1 LGRVSSVDLV
11 GSFLFQPLGLAAIGL
26 LTDAVPTPWIFFAC
40 GALSLLLNTSAFF
53 VRGIREL
60 P

>member
-1 LGRVSSVDLV
+1 VDFV
-11 GSFLFQPLGLAAIGL
+11 GSFLFQPLGLAAIGF
-26 LTDAVPTPWIFFAC
+26 LTDAVATPWIFLAC
-40 GALSLLLNTSAFF
+40 GALNLLLTALGFF